1 MASESSAA
9 SSEKLKK
16 KKRGRHCKSFGIYT
30 VSLHYRSYQKT
41 KESLTKLRFQ
51 KYPTSKLLLNSSSI
65 LQPHL

>member
-9 SSEKLKK
+9 SSEKLK